1 MKFIGLTGGIGSG
14 KTTVARIFS
23 MFDVPVY
30 NSDEAGRKITDQNAL
45 VKNAIKK
52 QFGYE
57 IYGKADTLNREK
69 LSEIVFKDAD
79 ALTRLNEIVH
89 PAVAEDFKLW
99 CEKQNASFVIKETA
113 ILFEHGLDKHLDGVI
128 VVEAPDDLRIKRVMK
143 RNGVSEE
150 NVRQRI
156 NKQLPQNDL
165 ILKADWVIN
174 NNELQLLI
182 PQVLE
187 VYSRI
192 TSYLTI

>member
-1 MKFIGLTGGIGSG
+1 MKCIGLTGGIGSG

-23 MFDVPVY
+23 MLDIPVY
-30 NSDEAGRKITDQNAL
+30 NSDEAGRKITDQNTL

-52 QFGYE
+52 QFGNEVYSE
-57 IYGKADTLNREK
+57 TDTLNREK
-69 LSEIVFKDAD
+69 LSAIVFNDSS
-79 ALTRLNEIVH
+79 ALSKLNAIIH
-89 PAVAEDFKLW
+89 PAVAEDFKVW
-99 CEKQNASFVIKETA
+99 CENQNAPYVIKETA
-113 ILFEHGLDKHLDGVI
+113 ILYEHGLDKLLDGVI

-156 NKQLPQNDL
+156 NKQLPQDEL
-165 ILKADWVIN
+165 INKADWVIH
-174 NNELQLLI
+174 NNEQQLLI

-192 TSYLTI
+192 TT